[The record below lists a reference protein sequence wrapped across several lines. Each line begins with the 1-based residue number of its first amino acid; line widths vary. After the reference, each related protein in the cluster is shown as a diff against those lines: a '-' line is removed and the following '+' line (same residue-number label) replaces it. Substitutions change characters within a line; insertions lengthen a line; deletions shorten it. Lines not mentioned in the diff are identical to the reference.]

1 MMEIQ
6 RPTLSAT
13 AICTSMYITDDEL
26 YAYIVDIRRQYM
38 NNFQHHLSFRH
49 LRIFHLC
56 VKCGKVC
63 IIIYMETWYYI
74 ITFWL
79 GGYKLIS
86 YHWILIRQVYW
97 RILTVLPASQ
107 PAWKSAL
114 SQSIFV
120 HLLCYWFIHN
130 VELPIVGYIY
140 WHLIDV

>member
-74 ITFWL
+74 ITF
-79 GGYKLIS
+79 
-86 YHWILIRQVYW
+86 
-97 RILTVLPASQ
+97 
-107 PAWKSAL
+107 
-114 SQSIFV
+114 
-120 HLLCYWFIHN
+120 
-130 VELPIVGYIY
+130 
-140 WHLIDV
+140 